1 MPIIAIIATAV
12 SELPVWLCQPLW
24 SLAMPALFVTTL
36 SACSVGYASHCA
48 VFVVGYAGQLL
59 LAMPIT
65 AKASVVCVG
74 RYCPCNHC
82 LAGFCCFSLCDV
94 CVCHYCPCNHCLAPL
109 AAVYASKHLKIPV
122 AAASDA
128 SPCMVQ

>member
-65 AKASVVCVG
+65 AEASVVLVG
-74 RYCPCNHC
+74 RYVHATTVWLVFAA
-82 LAGFCCFSLCDV
+82 LASV
-94 CVCHYCPCNHCLAPL
+94 MYACVIIVHAITVWLPWLLSMP
-109 AAVYASKHLKIPV
+109 AST
-122 AAASDA
+122 
-128 SPCMVQ
+128 